1 MDTTLTQIK
10 AIIKWYGDL
19 QKGYNNIEVLMESRR
34 KLTSLSYFLAEVVGE
49 VKFNY
54 DIAYG
59 ERKIGTAEA
68 KAELMESETAAKAE
82 TLAIKEKSDLIRK
95 EKELEG
101 TYYRL
106 RLLLTQANEVSSTLH
121 QHISN
126 LKIEQNG

>member
-1 MDTTLTQIK
+1 MEEILNQIK

-54 DIAYG
+54 DVAYG
-59 ERKIGTAEA
+59 ARKIGIAEA
-68 KAELMESETAAKAE
+68 KADIMSSESAAKAE
-82 TLAIKEKSDLIRK
+82 TLAIKEKSDLIRE